1 MTTPPSE
8 VPLAAVSTNLTTSLE
23 RYPLDPHTPANNGT
37 SITIDREPDRISA
50 PLRPMLPVAGNASDI
65 VALDD
70 TQPVQSD
77 NLGLIIPSAGNISQT
92 TGGPVATDVS
102 ERIKAQL
109 ENVESRRIFA
119 DLFDN
124 SDAAIIDHDFSALFR
139 MVQALKQEGVRD
151 LRSYIAGSEEQRE
164 KLVEVVRIN
173 NANAAALRMLGA
185 TSLQDLGKQSTN
197 ILAIAEAM
205 FLGETRIRRS
215 EYLVAGGTPIP
226 VVYSLRIPRTEEEAR
241 RVPIVIMDLSDIR
254 LAEAARQATAAK
266 SQFLSSMSHEI
277 RTPLNGVIG
286 NLELL
291 ALTNLDSEQFEL
303 IDDADKAAKAL
314 LGLVGNILDFSK
326 IEAGKLTAELGDIN
340 PAALVE
346 EAVDVLQGLSRQK
359 KIFISAIYGPDVP
372 ILVRGD
378 AMRIRQILL
387 NLIGNAVKFTDK
399 GGVQVN
405 LTVTAWDHNVCE
417 LRFEVHDSGRGFDQ
431 MLAAGLFE
439 TFTQERRPA
448 DGAEG
453 TGLGLSIC
461 KSLVEAFG
469 GAIGCDGVVGEGA
482 TFWFTMPMAVVR
494 RAPSAVRL
502 DLSGIR
508 VMLIGDDKCARTRL
522 ADYFKSG
529 GATIITQP
537 AWSPPA
543 ITSTKESED
552 APLLDIAVMFPEEGE
567 VDTTETAWR
576 LRERRIVPLLYA
588 ESTLPRMWLREGFA
602 AMIQP
607 ETGTDHL
614 DRNILLLVGH
624 TQIRDRL
631 AAQQDAVIS
640 VFGPALHGTKIL
652 VLEDRLVNQT
662 VIQKQL
668 KKLGIDCSL
677 AINGLR
683 GLETLERERFD
694 LILCDCSMPE
704 MNGYDFTRALRRRE
718 ASAGESRHVP
728 VIALTANAFRED
740 ADKCFEAGMDDFIS
754 KPVTMDRLAAMLT
767 KWLSP
772 TGSAPTPATRLQLD
786 QSNLLPVIDMAALA
800 TILGGNEPEVLRQV
814 LADFL
819 ATAAASL
826 TEVEAAV
833 SSGDA
838 GRIHAAAHGAKG
850 EARCAAA
857 TGLAEVYA
865 ELDRTVQD
873 GDLAVSQALVSR
885 ATLELHRVEDLIRG
899 HLRTH

>member
-1 MTTPPSE
+1 MTMPPLE
-8 VPLAAVSTNLTTSLE
+8 VPLSTAKKRKAPFKKVALGKRS
-23 RYPLDPHTPANNGT
+23 PAKNGT
-37 SITIDREPDRISA
+37 SITIDREPDTLSA
-50 PLRPMLPVAGNASDI
+50 PSRRVASNGSNIVVPGDADPGQSHDLIQIMPGAGN
-65 VALDD
+65 V
-70 TQPVQSD
+70 
-77 NLGLIIPSAGNISQT
+77 SQT
-92 TGGPVATDVS
+92 NVPVATDVS

-314 LGLVGNILDFSK
+314 LALVGNILDFSK
-326 IEAGKLTAELGDIN
+326 IEAGKLTTELGDVN

-346 EAVDVLQGLSRQK
+346 EAVDVLQGLGRQK

-387 NLIGNAVKFTDK
+387 NLIGNAVKFTDR

-439 TFTQERRPA
+439 TFTQDRRPA

-469 GAIGCDGVVGEGA
+469 GSIGCDGVVGEGA
-482 TFWFTMPMAVVR
+482 TFWFTLPVAVVR
-494 RAPSAVRL
+494 RAPPAVRL

-508 VMLIGDDKCARTRL
+508 VMLIGDGKCAGTRL
-522 ADYFKSG
+522 ADYFRSG

-537 AWSPPA
+537 VWSPPV
-543 ITSTKESED
+543 ITSTKEAED
-552 APLLDIAVMFPEEGE
+552 APLLDVAVLFPEEEGS
-567 VDTTETAWR
+567 VDPAETAWR

-588 ESTLPRMWLREGFA
+588 NSTLPRMWLREGFSA
-602 AMIQP
+602 VIQL
-607 ETGTDHL
+607 ETSTDQL

-631 AAQQDAVIS
+631 AAQQAAVIS
-640 VFGPALHGTKIL
+640 VFGPALQGTKIL

-668 KKLGIDCSL
+668 KKLGIDCAL

-718 ASAGESRHVP
+718 ASAGEDRHVP

-767 KWLSP
+767 KWLSS
-772 TGSAPTPATRLQLD
+772 TGLAPTPATRLQHD
-786 QSNLLPVIDMAALA
+786 QSNLPPVIDMAALA

-814 LADFL
+814 MADFL
-819 ATAAASL
+819 ATAATSL
-826 TEVEAAV
+826 AEVEAAV
-833 SSGDA
+833 SSGEA
-838 GRIHAAAHGAKG
+838 SKIRAAAHGAKG

-857 TGLAEVYA
+857 IGLAEIYA
-865 ELDRTVQD
+865 ELDRTAEE
-873 GDLAVSQALVSR
+873 GDRVVSEALASR
-885 ATLELHRVEDLIRG
+885 ASLELHHVEDFIRG
-899 HLRTH
+899 HLRSH